1 MFDIF
6 IRKINGESHNHRN
19 VRNISITT
27 GRILISFMDDTFIR
41 YNPGEIEE
49 LKVLSNVRRCEEV
62 LNGIFK

>member
-6 IRKINGESHNHRN
+6 IRKINGESHNHRK
-19 VRNISITT
+19 VRNISITA

-49 LKVLSNVRRCEEV
+49 LKILSNVRRY
-62 LNGIFK
+62 